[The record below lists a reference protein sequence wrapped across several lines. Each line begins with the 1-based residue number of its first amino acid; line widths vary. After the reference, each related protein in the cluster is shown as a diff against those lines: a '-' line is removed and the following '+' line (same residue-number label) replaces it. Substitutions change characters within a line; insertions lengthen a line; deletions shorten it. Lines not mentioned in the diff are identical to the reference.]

1 MCLITTQ
8 QEAFISAEDMT
19 VYKSMYHYLGR
30 IRAIHREFYYDIG
43 KLYETEIKEVEKS
56 YHRLAADEVDEKTLS
71 RLEEYSGWELGYRGG
86 KPIQNIRYI
95 GQGFHSALRESRA
108 RELGSD
114 SYANFIYRCTI
125 PEGSEYFLNP
135 SGLVVSNKLIIN
147 ELIGEEDKH

>member
-19 VYKSMYHYLGR
+19 VYKALHHRMKKVC
-30 IRAIHREFYYDIG
+30 AIHREFYYDIG

-56 YHRLAADEVDEKTLS
+56 YQRLAADEVDEKTLN
-71 RLEEYSGWELGYRGG
+71 RLDEYIGWGRGYVNRT
-86 KPIQNIRYI
+86 PIHIRYI

-108 RELGSD
+108 RQLGSD
-114 SYANFIYRCTI
+114 SYSNFIYRCTI
-125 PEGSEYFLNP
+125 PKGSEYFLNP

-147 ELIGEEDKH
+147 ELIGEEAKH